1 MAEKPKTLSYE
12 VGGRIARITLD
23 RPERGNGIT
32 LEMPRELAACV
43 ERANLDPEVHVIAL
57 SGKDK
62 GKSGIVMEVR
72 PKEQR
77 VLVEGLNIMKRHTK
91 PRPPNEPGGVI
102 ERPAPIH
109 LSNVALIDPKDGRA
123 TRIRIEEL
131 DGRPVRVS
139 SRSGERLD

>member
-1 MAEKPKTLSYE
+1 MP
-12 VGGRIARITLD
+12 ARIRKGD
-23 RPERGNGIT
+23 RVIVIT
-32 LEMPRELAACV
+32 
-43 ERANLDPEVHVIAL
+43 
-57 SGKDK
+57 GKDK
-62 GKSGIVMEVR
+62 GKSGVVMEVR

-77 VLVEGLNIMKRHTK
+77 CLVEGLNIMKRHTK

-131 DGRPVRVS
+131 DGRLVRVS
-139 SRSGERLD
+139 SRSGETLD

>member
-1 MAEKPKTLSYE
+1 MP
-12 VGGRIARITLD
+12 ARIRKGD
-23 RPERGNGIT
+23 RVMVIT
-32 LEMPRELAACV
+32 
-43 ERANLDPEVHVIAL
+43 
-57 SGKDK
+57 GKDK

-77 VLVEGLNIMKRHTK
+77 CLVEGLNIMKRHTK

-131 DGRPVRVS
+131 DGRLVRVS

>member
-1 MAEKPKTLSYE
+1 MP
-12 VGGRIARITLD
+12 ARIRKGD
-23 RPERGNGIT
+23 R
-32 LEMPRELAACV
+32 
-43 ERANLDPEVHVIAL
+43 VIVL

-72 PKEQR
+72 PREER

-91 PRPPNEPGGVI
+91 PRQPNEPGGVI

-109 LSNVALIDPKDGRA
+109 MSNVALIDPKDGRA
-123 TRIRIEEL
+123 TRIRLEES
-131 DGRPVRVS
+131 DGLMVRVS

>member
-1 MAEKPKTLSYE
+1 MP
-12 VGGRIARITLD
+12 ARIRKGD
-23 RPERGNGIT
+23 RVMVIT
-32 LEMPRELAACV
+32 
-43 ERANLDPEVHVIAL
+43 
-57 SGKDK
+57 GKDK
-62 GKSGIVMEVR
+62 GKSGVVMEVR

-77 VLVEGLNIMKRHTK
+77 CLVEGLNIMKRHTK

-123 TRIRIEEL
+123 TRVRIEEL
-131 DGRPVRVS
+131 DGRLVRVS